1 MNNVMLLYGNV
12 QEVKLNHIY
21 NFIFNAKKK
30 LFLCKSKRFLKINK
44 CIFIDFLHIIGL
56 DIFFLCFFFF

>member
-21 NFIFNAKKK
+21 NFIFNAKKNYFYAK
-30 LFLCKSKRFLKINK
+30 VKGF
-44 CIFIDFLHIIGL
+44 
-56 DIFFLCFFFF
+56 